1 MHFINLC
8 FYTCL
13 FLPVKSHHE
22 LVRSL
27 KLDQVMK
34 LTEYDYFSSLLVHC
48 ISESTAPLVI

>member
-8 FYTCL
+8 FYTRL
-13 FLPVKSHHE
+13 FLTVKSHHE

-34 LTEYDYFSSLLVHC
+34 LTDYDYFSFLLLYC
-48 ISESTAPLVI
+48 ISENTVPPVI